1 MKKENSIS
9 RRSFLK
15 STAMAG
21 ALGAIGTGSASV
33 LTSCAGGG
41 ESAAANKPLKEPG
54 TYYIPELPDKAT
66 DGKELKAGVIGC
78 GGRGSGAAE
87 NFLDAA
93 NGVTVVAVADT
104 FKERVDALADKLK
117 EKGCNIPEDK
127 RFVGLDAYK
136 QLIDS
141 GVDVVIIATPPV
153 FRPVHFQYAV
163 EKGKHCFL
171 EKPICVD
178 PVGYRTIM
186 ATAKQAQAKNLCVVT
201 GTQRHHQRNYVES
214 YKKIMEGAIGEI
226 TGGVV
231 YWNQSMLWFRERQK
245 DWNDCEYMIKDW
257 VNWKWLS
264 GDHIVEQHVHNIDV
278 FTIIENDHS
287 AYVNF
292 MHIGNGAIV
301 QAYTFEYKKRLDES
315 KEELLSLGI
324 IEMRNRFKSTARE
337 IIVPFKL
344 DMQLENVTFTIP
356 QRGDKKKLLDLS
368 EMNVKQFK
376 VDRLKQAEK
385 LNPEQR
391 NTRILKEIQEALHLE
406 KLPAHIECFD
416 NSNIQG
422 SDAVAACVVF
432 KMGKPSK
439 QEYRKY
445 NIKTVVGPDDYAS
458 MKEVVRRRYGRA
470 IEERSPLP
478 DLIITDGG
486 KGQMEVVRSVVEDEL
501 GLSIPI
507 AGLAKDGKHRTSE
520 LLFGFPPVTVGM
532 RLDSPLFHLLTRI
545 QDEVHRFAITFHKD
559 KRSKTQTKSE
569 LDTIKGIGEKTK
581 VLLLRHFKSVK
592 RIKEASF
599 EELKSV
605 IGEAKAKALQE
616 GLDGKR
622 TESEQK

>member
-153 FRPVHFQYAV
+153 FRPIHFQYAT
-163 EKGKHCFL
+163 EKGKHSFL

-186 ATAKQAQAKNLCVVT
+186 ATAKQAQAKNLCVIT
-201 GTQRHHQRNYVES
+201 GTQRHHQRSYVES

-278 FTIIENDHS
+278 FTWFSGLKPVKAVGFGSRQRRITGDQYDNFSIDFTMENGIHLHSMCRQIDGCATNVSEFIQGTKGSWNSAEMEIKDNAGNVIWKYDGEAEKNAHTQTNPYVLEHVNWVNCIRGGKPIEQASETAVANMAAIMGRES
-287 AYVNF
+287 AYT
-292 MHIGNGAIV
+292 GAETTWD
-301 QAYTFEYKKRLDES
+301 AMTASPLDYTPKDLNLGKMDMSGFTVPVPGKPRDE
-315 KEELLSLGI
+315 
-324 IEMRNRFKSTARE
+324 
-337 IIVPFKL
+337 
-344 DMQLENVTFTIP
+344 
-356 QRGDKKKLLDLS
+356 KKK
-368 EMNVKQFK
+368 
-376 VDRLKQAEK
+376 
-385 LNPEQR
+385 
-391 NTRILKEIQEALHLE
+391 
-406 KLPAHIECFD
+406 
-416 NSNIQG
+416 
-422 SDAVAACVVF
+422 
-432 KMGKPSK
+432 
-439 QEYRKY
+439 
-445 NIKTVVGPDDYAS
+445 
-458 MKEVVRRRYGRA
+458 
-470 IEERSPLP
+470 
-478 DLIITDGG
+478 
-486 KGQMEVVRSVVEDEL
+486 
-501 GLSIPI
+501 
-507 AGLAKDGKHRTSE
+507 
-520 LLFGFPPVTVGM
+520 
-532 RLDSPLFHLLTRI
+532 
-545 QDEVHRFAITFHKD
+545 
-559 KRSKTQTKSE
+559 
-569 LDTIKGIGEKTK
+569 
-581 VLLLRHFKSVK
+581 
-592 RIKEASF
+592 
-599 EELKSV
+599 
-605 IGEAKAKALQE
+605 
-616 GLDGKR
+616 
-622 TESEQK
+622 